1 MQRILCKGE
10 GIYEENCNFV
20 SCQVNNFQAVLVKNG
35 RHSFA
40 IFNHNQIGRTTDIDS
55 ESRRTEEGLCGA
67 PAQVSV

>member
-10 GIYEENCNFV
+10 GIYEE
-20 SCQVNNFQAVLVKNG
+20 SCQGNNFQAVLVKNG